1 MKSITKIDEVRSVS
15 TIRKTRVAAYAR
27 VSTSSDEQ
35 ILSLDM
41 QKEHYESYIRS
52 NDEWEYAGLY
62 FDEGISGTSMRK
74 RDGLKKLV
82 DDCDKGLIDIV
93 LTKSISR
100 FCRNTTDCL
109 AIVRKLNNIGVRIIF
124 EKEKID
130 TNSMESEL
138 MLSILAS
145 MAEEESVSISENTK
159 WSIKKR
165 FQDGTYVVSY
175 PPYGYANVDGEMIV
189 VPDEAETIRKIFADL
204 LDGKSTHRIA
214 EELNAMGIHTRK
226 GPKWNANTINGII
239 KNEKYTGDIIFQ
251 KTYTDDSFVR
261 HRNNGEYDQ
270 YFCENHHE
278 AIISHE
284 IFEKANALLY
294 QRGREKGNGE
304 DTSKYQ
310 NRYAFS
316 ARIVCGCCGRHF
328 KRRQHYKPS
337 GNYIAWTCAGRID
350 DVNSCSIK
358 YILDDSFKDAFVLM
372 MNKLA
377 FACDKI
383 LVPFEKELRKMAMAD
398 NGDKISELESAMEQN
413 MEQRATLGT
422 LLNQGY
428 LDRPVYLKSLNTLV
442 QDYDNLATQRD
453 MLLRVDSESFEMLT
467 QVQELISFLKKTKE
481 ITEYSEELFDAH
493 VETIKVLSREEIQF
507 NLRCGLV
514 LPERL
519 G

>member
-1 MKSITKIDEVRSVS
+1 MKSITKIDEVRPGSA
-15 TIRKTRVAAYAR
+15 IRKTRVAAYAR

-35 ILSLDM
+35 LLSLDT
-41 QKEHYESYIRS
+41 QKEHYETYIRS

-100 FCRNTTDCL
+100 FCRNTADCL
-109 AIVRKLNNIGVRIIF
+109 DIVRKLNNIGVTIIF
-124 EKEKID
+124 EKENID
-130 TNSMESEL
+130 TSSMESEL

-159 WSIKKR
+159 WSIQRR
-165 FQDGTYVVSY
+165 FRDGTYVVSY
-175 PPYGYANVDGEMIV
+175 PPYGYTNVDGEMVI
-189 VPDEAETIRKIFADL
+189 VPDEADTIRQIFTDL
-204 LDGKSTHRIA
+204 LNGKSTHKIA

-226 GPKWNANTINGII
+226 GPRWNANTINGII

-261 HRNNGEYDQ
+261 RKNNGEYDQ

-284 IFEKANALLY
+284 VFEKANALLY

-316 ARIVCGCCGRHF
+316 GRIVCGCCGRHF

-337 GNYIAWTCAGRID
+337 GNYVAWTCAGRID

-358 YILDDSFKDAFVLM
+358 YIMDDAFKDAFIMM

-377 FACDKI
+377 FGCDKI
-383 LVPFEKELRKMAMAD
+383 LIPFEKALKEMSVAD
-398 NGDKISELESAMEQN
+398 NGDKIRTLESQMEQN
-413 MEQRATLGT
+413 MEQRTTLSS
-422 LLNQGY
+422 LLNKGY
-428 LDRPVYLKSLNTLV
+428 LDRPVYLKSINALI
-442 QDYDNLATQRD
+442 QDYDNLAGQRD
-453 MLLRVDSESFEMLT
+453 MFLRVDSESFEMLSR
-467 QVQELISFLKKTKE
+467 VRDLISYLKKEKE
-481 ITEYSEELFDAH
+481 IAEYSEELFDTH
-493 VETIKVLSREEIQF
+493 VDTIKVLSRDEIQF
-507 NLRCGLV
+507 HLRCGLV
-514 LPERL
+514 LIERL
-519 G
+519 

>member
-15 TIRKTRVAAYAR
+15 AIRKTRIAAYAR

-35 ILSLDM
+35 LLSLDN
-41 QKEHYESYIRS
+41 QKEHYENYIRS
-52 NDEWEYAGLY
+52 NAEWEYAGLY
-62 FDEGISGTSMRK
+62 FDEGISGTSLNK

-109 AIVRKLNNIGVRIIF
+109 AIVRKLNNIGVAIIF

-130 TNSMESEL
+130 TSSMESEL

-165 FQDGTYVVSY
+165 FQNGTYIISY
-175 PPYGYANVDGEMIV
+175 PPYGYANVDGEMVI
-189 VPDEAETIRKIFADL
+189 VPDEAETIRKVFADL
-204 LDGKSTHRIA
+204 LNGKSTHKIA
-214 EELNAMGIHTRK
+214 EELNERGIHTRK

-239 KNEKYTGDIIFQ
+239 KNEKYTGDVIFQ
-251 KTYTDDSFVR
+251 KTYTDDGFTR

-358 YILDDSFKDAFVLM
+358 YILDDAFKDAFVLM

-377 FACDKI
+377 FGCDKI
-383 LVPFEKELRKMAMAD
+383 LIPFEKALKEMSVAD
-398 NGDKISELESAMEQN
+398 NGDKLKDLELQMEQN
-413 MEQRATLGT
+413 MEQRTTLSS
-422 LLNQGY
+422 LLNKGY
-428 LDRPVYLKSLNTLV
+428 LDRPVYLKSLNALV
-442 QDYDNLATQRD
+442 QDYDNLVMQRD
-453 MLLRVDSESFEMLT
+453 MLLRVDSESYEMLA
-467 QVQELISFLKKTKE
+467 QVQELIAFLKKTKKIE
-481 ITEYSEELFDAH
+481 EYSEELFDAH
-493 VETIKVLSREEIQF
+493 VDTIKVLSREEIQF

-514 LPERL
+514 LTERL
-519 G
+519 

>member
-52 NDEWEYAGLY
+52 NDEWECAGLY

-130 TNSMESEL
+130 TSSMESEL

-261 HRNNGEYDQ
+261 HRNNGEYDK

-337 GNYIAWTCAGRID
+337 SNYIAWTCAGRID
-350 DVNSCSIK
+350 NVNSCSIK
-358 YILDDSFKDAFVLM
+358 YILDDAFKDAFVLM

-493 VETIKVLSREEIQF
+493 VETIKVISREEIQF

-514 LPERL
+514 LTERL

>member
-35 ILSLDM
+35 ILSLDT

-130 TNSMESEL
+130 TSSMESEL

-261 HRNNGEYDQ
+261 HRNNGEYDR

-358 YILDDSFKDAFVLM
+358 YILDDAFKDAFVLM

-377 FACDKI
+377 FCSPA
-383 LVPFEKELRKMAMAD
+383 
-398 NGDKISELESAMEQN
+398 N
-413 MEQRATLGT
+413 
-422 LLNQGY
+422 
-428 LDRPVYLKSLNTLV
+428 
-442 QDYDNLATQRD
+442 
-453 MLLRVDSESFEMLT
+453 
-467 QVQELISFLKKTKE
+467 
-481 ITEYSEELFDAH
+481 
-493 VETIKVLSREEIQF
+493 
-507 NLRCGLV
+507 
-514 LPERL
+514 
-519 G
+519 

>member
-15 TIRKTRVAAYAR
+15 TIRKIRVAAYAR

-35 ILSLDM
+35 ILSLDT

-204 LDGKSTHRIA
+204 LDGKSTHRI
-214 EELNAMGIHTRK
+214 
-226 GPKWNANTINGII
+226 
-239 KNEKYTGDIIFQ
+239 Q
-251 KTYTDDSFVR
+251 
-261 HRNNGEYDQ
+261 
-270 YFCENHHE
+270 
-278 AIISHE
+278 
-284 IFEKANALLY
+284 
-294 QRGREKGNGE
+294 
-304 DTSKYQ
+304 
-310 NRYAFS
+310 
-316 ARIVCGCCGRHF
+316 
-328 KRRQHYKPS
+328 
-337 GNYIAWTCAGRID
+337 
-350 DVNSCSIK
+350 
-358 YILDDSFKDAFVLM
+358 
-372 MNKLA
+372 
-377 FACDKI
+377 
-383 LVPFEKELRKMAMAD
+383 
-398 NGDKISELESAMEQN
+398 
-413 MEQRATLGT
+413 
-422 LLNQGY
+422 
-428 LDRPVYLKSLNTLV
+428 
-442 QDYDNLATQRD
+442 
-453 MLLRVDSESFEMLT
+453 
-467 QVQELISFLKKTKE
+467 
-481 ITEYSEELFDAH
+481 
-493 VETIKVLSREEIQF
+493 
-507 NLRCGLV
+507 
-514 LPERL
+514 
-519 G
+519 